1 MNELITSTFVDDLKL
16 RWLLAKVYPD
26 HRLNGAIFRSQ
37 AESVRVHRSTLS
49 KIGYK
54 V

>member
-1 MNELITSTFVDDLKL
+1 MNGLMTLTFADDLKL
-16 RWLLAKVYPD
+16 RWLLAKAYPD
-26 HRLNGAIFRSQ
+26 HRLNGAIFRTQ
-37 AESVRVHRSTLS
+37 VESVRVNRLILS